1 MSNVVMLRGER
12 AREAREP
19 GTGPALGPAEVTRV
33 SPHEVEVRF
42 ESGASA
48 HAQIALGYPY
58 EPQQGD
64 TVLVIGEAGRHY
76 VIGVLHG
83 TGRSVLELPGDVDV
97 RAVGGV
103 LRLSGDKGVELASP
117 DLSIHVGRLQVI
129 AGAAVQRFASLCQ
142 RVADLLS
149 VQAGQRHTV
158 IEGSSHE
165 QAKSASLL
173 TEEQVTINGKAIYL
187 G

>member
-1 MSNVVMLRGER
+1 
-12 AREAREP
+12 
-19 GTGPALGPAEVTRV
+19 V
-33 SPHEVEVRF
+33 SPHEVEVRL
-42 ESGASA
+42 EGGALA

-58 EPQQGD
+58 EAKEGD
-64 TVLVIGEAGRHY
+64 VVLVIGEAGRHY

-83 TGRSVLELPGDVDV
+83 TGRSVLELPGDVDLHA
-97 RAVGGV
+97 RGGT
-103 LRLSGDKGVELASP
+103 LRLSGDKGVEIAAP
-117 DLSIHVGRLQVI
+117 DLSIHVGKLQVI

-142 RVADLLS
+142 RVADLWS

-165 QAKSASLL
+165 QAKSATIL
-173 TEEQVTINGKAIYL
+173 TEEQVTINGKAVYL